1 MDNRFKYHR
10 SFLIFTHEDSRN
22 GEGREP
28 SGYVKIEIRDGRGKL
43 CCQVSNLRESN
54 DAVYKLYLIMWMKR
68 DLRRLARES
77 LIWRKEKVN

>member
-28 SGYVKIEIRDGRGKL
+28 SGYVKIEIRDGRESFAVR
-43 CCQVSNLRESN
+43 CQP
-54 DAVYKLYLIMWMKR
+54 
-68 DLRRLARES
+68 
-77 LIWRKEKVN
+77 